1 MKKYTDLKNKIT
13 YSNYLLGKVFVVLL
27 SALIIVLIYQNS
39 FHSFNFYSVLAV
51 SFLISTVC
59 YKTYYYASG
68 ALESPS
74 IIDMLEFPLLFT
86 LVFEVIIEI
95 FGYNLFPLS
104 YILIPVLTLYF
115 GWTGGG
121 LAFFIVGFLQL
132 TKFRGEELPVQIFL
146 LLISTVVLGFLLKGN
161 RERLSAYI
169 YQRGGRKR
177 RLILPSLVSGSADNG
192 EENESLSVEGLKDE
206 IGNSLRI
213 LSELVPNHSI
223 VLYMKMD
230 DGLYAIAD
238 FISKNGDSIDGG
250 QRLNFRGGYLGWVL
264 KTKTQV
270 LITSIKNVRK
280 NLIYYTKNVPVKSLL
295 ATPLFL
301 KGDKSLAEGEDN
313 IFGML
318 VVDSLDRDA
327 FGEREKL
334 IVSLVSDRIVEIIDR
349 LQLSEKVNLSS
360 QELNSFYDFTQK
372 LTSTSDIDIILDHI
386 AETLDRLFEAD
397 FVGIS
402 LADRD
407 EEYSYLK
414 RASGGGR
421 EHLEGKEIPHGDTLV
436 GLVSESG
443 KSFHFDDLS
452 KRAKYRSV
460 FGKEIDFAL
469 GIKNIKSILIYPFHE
484 TFPDVEN
491 EDQNVLGCV
500 VIGRSMKNPFN
511 EGEVSLAKII
521 CHESAKSM
529 TASLN
534 FQKVK
539 ELAIRDGLTGLYN
552 HRHFQEMLSYTIA
565 HADRYSDNASLLL
578 VDVDDLKIINDT
590 YGHQAGDSVLSSIG
604 NLLSESLRNVDIPA
618 RYGGDEFAVVLPGT
632 NKTGSLAVAE
642 KIRSRLK
649 RIPLKSGGEEIEVSL
664 SAGISTYPGSAA
676 DKESLIEK
684 ADRALYESKNQG
696 KNKITHY
703 EDISL
708 EELGS

>member
-27 SALIIVLIYQNS
+27 SALIVVLIYKNS

-51 SFLISTVC
+51 LFLISTVS
-59 YKTYYYASG
+59 YKTYIYASG
-68 ALESPS
+68 ALKNPS
-74 IIDMLEFPLLFT
+74 MIDILEFPLLFT
-86 LVFEVIIEI
+86 LVFEIIIEI
-95 FGYNLFPLS
+95 FGYDLFPLS
-104 YILIPVLTLYF
+104 YVLVPVLTLYF
-115 GWTGGG
+115 GWAGGG
-121 LAFFIVGFLQL
+121 LAFFLIGFLQL
-132 TKFRGEELPVQIFL
+132 TQFTGEELPVQISL
-146 LLISTVVLGFLLKGN
+146 LLISTVVLGFLLKGHKQ
-161 RERLSAYI
+161 RLSSYI
-169 YQRGGRKR
+169 FHRDKAKHM
-177 RLILPSLVSGSADNG
+177 ILPGLISGNG
-192 EENESLSVEGLKDE
+192 DKDEKNESLGVKGLKDE

-213 LSELVPNHSI
+213 LSELVPNHST

-238 FISKNGDSIDGG
+238 FISKSEDSIDRG

-301 KGDKSLAEGEDN
+301 KADKNLTEGGEN

-318 VVDSLDRDA
+318 VVDSLERDS
-327 FGEREKL
+327 FGEKEKL
-334 IVSLVSDRIVEIIDR
+334 IVSLICDRIVETIDR
-349 LQLSEKVNLSS
+349 FQLSEKVNLSS

-372 LTSTSDIDIILDHI
+372 LTSTSDIDIIMDHI
-386 AETLDRLFEAD
+386 TETLDRLFEAD
-397 FVGIS
+397 FVGVS
-402 LADRD
+402 LADR
-407 EEYSYLK
+407 EEEFSYLR
-414 RASGGGR
+414 RASGGAG
-421 EHLEGKEIPHGDTLV
+421 EHLEGKEIPHGDTLI

-443 KSFHFDDLS
+443 NYFHFEDLS
-452 KRAKYRSV
+452 KREKYRSV

-469 GIKNIKSILIYPFHE
+469 GMKNIKSILIYPFLE
-484 TFPDVEN
+484 AFPDVEN

-500 VIGRSMKNPFN
+500 VIGRKTNAPFN

-529 TASLN
+529 AASLS

-565 HADRYSDNASLLL
+565 HADRYSGQSSLLM
-578 VDVDDLKIINDT
+578 VDVDDLKVINDT
-590 YGHQAGDSVLSSIG
+590 YGHQAGDAVLSSIG
-604 NLLSESLRNVDIPA
+604 NLLSESLRKVDIPA

-632 NKTGSLAVAE
+632 NKNGSLAVAE
-642 KIRSRLK
+642 KIRSKLK
-649 RIPLKSGGEEIEVSL
+649 TIPLRSDCEEIEVSL
-664 SAGISTYPGSAA
+664 SMGISTYPDSAE
-676 DKESLIEK
+676 DKELLIEK
-684 ADRALYESKNQG
+684 ADRALYESKNRG